1 MKWFMSMR
9 VISLLKFS
17 SPVSFLRQLDAE
29 MLQKV
34 RLFIRAKVMNPDDVD
49 DLLQCTFLEAL
60 RNEHKFRHD
69 SLLLTWLC
77 GIAMNLIRS
86 HFRSLYK
93 QPFHQCL
100 EDREVLEIADN
111 SDVPNEVNGRRQLAR
126 VWRAIDTLPLNMQ
139 EVIRVSMEM
148 EGNYLDTASELGVPI
163 GTVRSRLSRAREQL
177 KRRVSSGF

>member
-1 MKWFMSMR
+1 MS
-9 VISLLKFS
+9 VANLFAFS
-17 SPVSFLRQLDAE
+17 SPISVLRQLDAE
-29 MLQKV
+29 LLQKV
-34 RLFIRAKVMNPDDVD
+34 RLFIRAKVMNPDDVE

-86 HFRSLYK
+86 HFRRLYS
-93 QPFHQCL
+93 QPFQECL
-100 EDREVLEIADN
+100 QESEVLEIADT
-111 SDVPNEVNGRRQLAR
+111 SDVVSEVNGRRQLAR
-126 VWRAIDTLPLNMQ
+126 VARAINTLPQNMQ